1 MNMSSANL
9 ERLTAEFPRDAE
21 AVRRLMRFLEEVAR
35 HDREETV
42 LTVRRIF
49 DVAHPSSQRVLAQI
63 LQRLIQEGVLQEI
76 ISIESSELGSIG
88 QYHSLS
94 EVPEVV
100 HNRNKDVDVSVR
112 PEDLR
117 LYYKLSA

>member
-1 MNMSSANL
+1 MSSANL

-21 AVRRLMRFLEEVAR
+21 AVRRLLQFLAEVAQ

-49 DVAHPSSQRVLAQI
+49 DVAHPSSQKVLAQI

-100 HNRNKDVDVSVR
+100 HDRNKDVDVSVR